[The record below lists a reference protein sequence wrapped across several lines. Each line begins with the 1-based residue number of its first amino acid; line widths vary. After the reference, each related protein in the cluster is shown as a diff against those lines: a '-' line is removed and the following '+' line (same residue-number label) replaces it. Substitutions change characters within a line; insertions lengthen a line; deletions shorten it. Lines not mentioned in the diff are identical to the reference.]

1 MTKWTRIAMVMVVVV
16 ILLTIVSGVARI
28 ILNHAGEDGSLP
40 LEIVVWSTSFLIGLI
55 TLGALIL
62 GIWKGVAW
70 FLNQLRLNDIEDVAG
85 DPDVVETAHTMER
98 LGGILDRVEQNR
110 NEAQERILDIFTLTT
125 ELVGL
130 VEAVS
135 RKIRDLDGELNT
147 LGLGLAA
154 LRDQQPEAIAEAAGM
169 ISDLHIS
176 RLMLNLNRNPASRMQ
191 IINLVA
197 TQAGAHNTR
206 REALAHLTEDWLTA
220 IAGYKANIAQLSVTV
235 DAVDGIRPVALI
247 EKNLAEAHDFLMMR
261 GDFPSQSV
269 LRATSTP
276 MLTTRS

>member
-147 LGLGLAA
+147 
-154 LRDQQPEAIAEAAGM
+154 
-169 ISDLHIS
+169 
-176 RLMLNLNRNPASRMQ
+176 
-191 IINLVA
+191 
-197 TQAGAHNTR
+197 
-206 REALAHLTEDWLTA
+206 
-220 IAGYKANIAQLSVTV
+220 
-235 DAVDGIRPVALI
+235 
-247 EKNLAEAHDFLMMR
+247 
-261 GDFPSQSV
+261 
-269 LRATSTP
+269 
-276 MLTTRS
+276 